1 MQAPGRLA
9 SGLASDDDG
18 LVRRWMVAVV
28 LVVAFAAGCG
38 GHGDKT
44 APRTA
49 AQTHRP
55 NPVITGPGKAVDIGG
70 GRSLYLYCLGS
81 GSPTAVLFAGGGGT
95 ADDWSDVQQQLGH
108 TTRVCAYDRAGS
120 GYSPPNPKAHDAG
133 HEIDDLQRL
142 LDHAHVAPPYVLVG
156 HSYGGLVARLFA
168 HAHPREAAGVVLV
181 DAMGRS
187 QDRRF
192 WRLWRAQPPRV
203 RRAVPNPLEEGA
215 DQLTSEAMADR
226 ITTLGKTRLAVIT
239 RGQSDTGEGPLPAR
253 LVGPVQRLW
262 LQMQDELA
270 SLSSDQVH
278 VIALHSGHFVQ
289 DAQPLVIVRA
299 VRTVVHAARTNTP
312 LPPCPRVFPDSGAR
326 CRS

>member
-1 MQAPGRLA
+1 LP
-9 SGLASDDDG
+9 ASDDNR
-18 LVRRWMVAVV
+18 LVRRWVVAVV
-28 LVVAFAAGCG
+28 LVVVFAAGCG
-38 GHGDKT
+38 GHGDKS
-44 APRTA
+44 APRA
-49 AQTHRP
+49 AAKAHRP
-55 NPVITGPGKAVDIGG
+55 NPVILGPGKPVDIGG

-81 GSPTAVLFAGGGGT
+81 GSPTVVLFAGGGGST
-95 ADDWSDVQQQLGH
+95 DNWSAVQPQLGH

-120 GYSPPNPKAHDAG
+120 GYSPPNPRAHDAG
-133 HEIDDLQRL
+133 DEIDDLQRL
-142 LDHAHVAPPYVLVG
+142 LDHAHLAPPYVLVG

-168 HAHPREAAGVVLV
+168 HVHPREAAGVVLV

-192 WRLWRAQPPRV
+192 WRLWRAQPSRV
-203 RRAVPNPLEEGA
+203 RRAVPNPLEVGA
-215 DQLTSEAMADR
+215 DQLASEALADR
-226 ITTLGKTRLAVIT
+226 ITTLGNTPLAVIT
-239 RGQSDTGEGPLPAR
+239 RGRPDTGEGPLPAR

-278 VIALHSGHFVQ
+278 VVALRSGHFVQ
-289 DAQPLVIVRA
+289 AGQPLVVIRA

-312 LPPCPRVFPDSGAR
+312 LPPCPRLFPGSGVR